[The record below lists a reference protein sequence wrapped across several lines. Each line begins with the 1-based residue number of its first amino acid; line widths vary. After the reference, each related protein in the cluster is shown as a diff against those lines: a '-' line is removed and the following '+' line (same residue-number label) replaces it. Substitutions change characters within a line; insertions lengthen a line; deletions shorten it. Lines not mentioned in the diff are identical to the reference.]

1 MPLAPLTFS
10 GHLRSVLTL
19 GLPLIGGHLAQF
31 AIGLTDTLMIG
42 WYGVPELAALTLA
55 HSFLFTLFLF
65 GAGFGWAVM
74 PMVATFAARGQEVM
88 VRRATRMALWLSIL
102 YFVLVMPLAWFSAPM
117 LRALGQ
123 SDEIAQMAQ
132 TYLRIAGWGMLPALG
147 VMVLKNY
154 LAGLE
159 HTRIVLWITLAAAVA
174 NVIANYALIFGN
186 WGAPEL
192 GIAGAAIAS
201 VLSHLTSLVFVI
213 LYAVRKLPE
222 HQIFV
227 RFWRPDVE
235 MFSQVARLGIPI
247 GVTTL
252 AEVMLFAGSAVL
264 MGALGV
270 IPLAAHGIA
279 IQVSTATFM
288 IQMGLSNAA
297 TVRAGTALGHADA
310 GHLAEG
316 ARAVLVLGMAAVSAA
331 MLLFLSLPEPL
342 IGLFLDPSE
351 PDRAAIIETGR
362 VLLIMAALFQAA
374 DGLQVI
380 HIGLLRGLQDTRVPM
395 LMAALAYW
403 GIGMPAAWALGLP
416 LGFGGVGVWAGLTLG
431 LAVAAV
437 LLAWRFWSRAVPGLA
452 RIRPGEPVPGL
463 DAPFARD

>member
-1 MPLAPLTFS
+1 MALAPLSFT
-10 GHLRSVLTL
+10 GHVRSILSL
-19 GLPLIGGHLAQF
+19 GLPLVGGHLAQF
-31 AIGLTDTLMIG
+31 AIGLTDTVMIG

-88 VRRATRMALWLSIL
+88 IRRATRMALWLSIL

-123 SDEIAQMAQ
+123 TDEIAQMAQ

-174 NVIANYALIFGN
+174 NALANYALIFGN
-186 WGAPEL
+186 WGAPEM
-192 GIAGAAIAS
+192 GIAGAATAS
-201 VLSHLTSLVFVI
+201 VLSHLTALVFVV

-227 RFWRPDVE
+227 RFWRPDAE
-235 MFSQVARLGIPI
+235 MFASVARLGIPI
-247 GVTTL
+247 GITTL

-279 IQVSTATFM
+279 IQVATATFM
-288 IQMGLSNAA
+288 VQMGLSNAA

-310 GHLAEG
+310 AHLAAG
-316 ARAVLVLGMAAVSAA
+316 ARAVVALSVAAVAA
-331 MLLFLSLPEPL
+331 SMVLYFGIPETL
-342 IGLFLDPSE
+342 VGLFLDPDE
-351 PDRAAIIETGR
+351 PDRAAIIEAGR
-362 VLLIMAALFQAA
+362 VLLVMAALFQLA
-374 DGLQVI
+374 DALQVI

-395 LMAALAYW
+395 LMAALSYW
-403 GIGMPAAWALGLP
+403 GIGIPAAWALGLP
-416 LGFGGVGVWAGLTLG
+416 LGLGGVGVWAGLTLG

-437 LLAWRFWSRAVPGLA
+437 LLGWRFWSRAVPGLTRA
-452 RIRPGEPVPGL
+452 APGDPVPGL
-463 DAPFARD
+463 DVPLHD